1 MLHQRFDSLIIIYQ
15 QIIFRL
21 SLVTP
26 FLNPLKSIS
35 SLKCDETRGWKS
47 SNTEIPRNIE
57 VGMKEV
63 EGNVSFFAVLSSD
76 WPGVVICWSPRCR
89 RPEVGPW
96 LFVQRR
102 WLPTRAIWN
111 DGGLWKM
118 NSFLSLF
125 LLVVQTANVL
135 LSC

>member
-26 FLNPLKSIS
+26 FLIPEIDLQPEVWWNSRLEVFKHRNPAEYRSR
-35 SLKCDETRGWKS
+35 DERS
-47 SNTEIPRNIE
+47 R
-57 VGMKEV
+57 
-63 EGNVSFFAVLSSD
+63 GNVSFFAVLSSD

-125 LLVVQTANVL
+125 LLLVQTANVL

>member
-1 MLHQRFDSLIIIYQ
+1 MSSSSTTNN
-15 QIIFRL
+15 FRL
-21 SLVTP
+21 EISVETI
-26 FLNPLKSIS
+26 LNLLKSIS
-35 SLKCDETRGWKS
+35 SLKCDETRGWRC

-111 DGGLWKM
+111 DGVLWKM
-118 NSFLSLF
+118 NIPFYPHSCYLF
-125 LLVVQTANVL
+125 EQQKYCFRARNCDV
-135 LSC
+135 